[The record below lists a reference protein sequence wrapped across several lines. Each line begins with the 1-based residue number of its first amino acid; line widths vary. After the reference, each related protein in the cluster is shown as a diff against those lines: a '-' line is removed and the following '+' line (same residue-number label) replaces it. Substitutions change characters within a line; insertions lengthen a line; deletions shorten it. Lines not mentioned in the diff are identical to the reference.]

1 MKTIIIVLA
10 GLVIPLLASEN
21 AGAWARGGARGG
33 FSYGGGGSFHH
44 ENAWG
49 GGMTHVAG
57 VGTVGHTADGG
68 TASHAYGSG
77 ETHATN
83 AWGQSATHYAG
94 YGTTYSGY
102 SGAYHGD
109 GYYGGSYVG
118 YHPTT
123 AVNVYGAGC
132 YYCGGWNAA
141 GAAAAGVVV
150 GAAVASA
157 TTAAA
162 TSNAYSAGVAAGASA
177 AYAMGAVY
185 ATLPAGCSPGTVNSQ
200 NYYVCG
206 SAWLQP
212 GFGANGVYY
221 RVVPT
226 P

>member
-1 MKTIIIVLA
+1 MKTIIILVA
-10 GLVIPLLASEN
+10 GLVIPLLVSEN

-49 GGMTHVAG
+49 GGVTHVAG
-57 VGTVGHTADGG
+57 VGTVGHTAYGG
-68 TASHAYGSG
+68 TVSHAYGSG

-83 AWGQSATHYAG
+83 AWGESATHYQG
-94 YGTTYSGY
+94 YGTAYS
-102 SGAYHGD
+102 SGYHGD
-109 GYYGGSYVG
+109 AYYGGAYVG
-118 YHPTT
+118 YHPTA

-132 YYCGGWNAA
+132 YYCGGWSAA

-157 TTAAA
+157 NTAAA
-162 TSNAYSAGVAAGASA
+162 TSNAYSAGVAAGVAT

-185 ATLPAGCSPGTVNSQ
+185 STLPAGCSPGTVNNK

-212 GFGANGVYY
+212 NFGANGVYY
-221 RVVPT
+221 RVVPV